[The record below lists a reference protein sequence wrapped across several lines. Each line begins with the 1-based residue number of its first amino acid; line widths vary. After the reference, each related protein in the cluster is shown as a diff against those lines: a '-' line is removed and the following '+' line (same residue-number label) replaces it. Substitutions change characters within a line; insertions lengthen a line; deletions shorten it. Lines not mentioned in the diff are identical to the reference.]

1 MRTLIRKLPL
11 VSKLI
16 SRRHPDDEYHVASV
30 PDDLAIE
37 IDHNDSPI
45 SRPPAEWFVCF
56 VPGLKKQWWH
66 RFTHPRHKHVFAL
79 KLVADDQW
87 VIVEPWWTRI
97 MISMLRTDEAVKFLR
112 WGAAGSILK
121 VTERIPGSGS
131 QARGWANCAV
141 LISLMLG
148 RSYWTWTPHGLYKRL
163 SAEDGV
169 ERVELDGFLEETLT
183 STMKQMAGK
192 AFNDVSA
199 LINLSPEA
207 AFMELGRRISKIM
220 FSSSSFSFYRLSISE
235 SRRFPAAAGAFFR
248 NGPHQ
253 AVAAVKALVSHFCE
267 MGRFR
272 DCDQERASRAFLSM
286 LRGNLFQEIALGCRT
301 QPDEVDLESR
311 TKSVVE
317 AFLRGANAF
326 AKFFEPHK
334 AEERIPTI
342 NEPEIATLEPVGVTS
357 ADRHMSTMLPVK
369 KCSTGHSTTIAQNA
383 IQKLWH
389 EVIEQQV

>member
-1 MRTLIRKLPL
+1 MRTLSSKLL
-11 VSKLI
+11 WVSKLI
-16 SRRHPDDEYHVASV
+16 SRRHPESEFPVV
-30 PDDLAIE
+30 GLPNDLAIE

-45 SRPPAEWFVCF
+45 SKEPARWLVCF

-79 KLVADDQW
+79 RMVGDDQW
-87 VIVEPWWTRI
+87 VLVEPWWTRI
-97 MISMLRTDEAVKFLR
+97 MVTMLRTDEAVKFLR
-112 WGAAGSILK
+112 WGAAGSILH

-131 QARGWANCAV
+131 QARGWSNCAV

-169 ERVELDGFLEETLT
+169 ERVELDGFLEETLS
-183 STMKQMAGK
+183 STMMELAGK
-192 AFNDVSA
+192 AFKDVSA
-199 LINLSPEA
+199 LFDLSPEA

-220 FSSSSFSFYRLSISE
+220 FSSSSFSLYRFSISE
-235 SRRFPAAAGAFFR
+235 SPRFPAAVGAFFR

-253 AVAAVKALVSHFCE
+253 AVTAVKALISHFCE
-267 MGRFR
+267 IGRFR

-311 TKSVVE
+311 TVSVVE
-317 AFLRGANAF
+317 SFLRGANRLAGL
-326 AKFFEPHK
+326 FEARK
-334 AEERIPTI
+334 TKWEIQTGG
-342 NEPEIATLEPVGVTS
+342 EPKVATLEPIELTPVDS
-357 ADRHMSTMLPVK
+357 HLPTML
-369 KCSTGHSTTIAQNA
+369 TG
-383 IQKLWH
+383 
-389 EVIEQQV
+389 